1 MLYVTVGLLAMFG
14 VLAFLGLVAIDQAT
28 ELVFSERLATAH
40 TTASILER
48 DFEAIAIETREQVEE
63 LEKRSA
69 VRSGPADGTAGLLL
83 AHFQEREESPYFTV
97 GGVWVLDPT
106 GRLLDAAGSP
116 GAASPGQI
124 GGEGAIP
131 SLPSSGSS
139 VLRALGSVP
148 GATPLAAIVV
158 RTAATASSQGTVLI
172 VHLVGR
178 NSSSAYIPAAHGRPL
193 VEDPVASVASR
204 PSDEYHLEVVDPDGV
219 AVLGIGEDERPG
231 EPSRH
236 FPAIRDLVR
245 DHGAAA
251 LLHQPVAGDSF
262 EPHVMAVV
270 PVSSTPFY
278 LVLEQPIDVAL
289 ALPSQLRER
298 LLLSIIIGFAATLA
312 VAWVTTRRV
321 VKPTEQLTAAA
332 GRMARGDL
340 TSPITVTASDEI
352 GELAVSLDLMRQH
365 LLAARAA
372 AEAANRVLESRVAE
386 RTARLGAVLRKTI
399 SAQEEERH
407 RLALELHDET
417 AQTLAAM
424 SIMLDRAR
432 DGIDDTSSPAAV
444 HIQEAKAVATRL
456 LDETRR
462 LILGLR
468 PSVLDDLGLVP
479 AVRWQCETTLGDRGV
494 EATIDD
500 HLGATRLPSH
510 MEVALFRIIQE
521 AVSNVARHADARHVE
536 VELTRDD
543 STVTV
548 TVADDGKG
556 FEVEPAAELSGR
568 YDSVGLSGMQ
578 ERVAL
583 LNGTMHIRSGPG
595 AGTTV
600 EVRVP
605 IGEVAS

>member
-270 PVSSTPFY
+270 PISSTPFY
-278 LVLEQPIDVAL
+278 LALEQPVDVAL
-289 ALPSQLRER
+289 ALPLQLRER
-298 LLLSIIIGFAATLA
+298 LLLSIVVGFAATLA
-312 VAWVTTRRV
+312 LAWFTTRRV
-321 VKPTEQLTAAA
+321 VGPTEQLTAAA
-332 GRMARGDL
+332 GRIARGDL
-340 TSPITVTASDEI
+340 TSPIGVTAPDEI
-352 GELAVSLDLMRQH
+352 GELSESLDLMRRH
-365 LLAARAA
+365 LLAARAS
-372 AEAANRVLESRVAE
+372 AEATNRALESRVAE
-386 RTARLGAVLRKTI
+386 RTARLGEVLRKTI

-417 AQTLAAM
+417 AQTLAALL
-424 SIMLDRAR
+424 IMLDRAR
-432 DGIDDTSSPAAV
+432 DSLDDRSSRTAIHV
-444 HIQEAKAVATRL
+444 REAKAVSTRL

-479 AVRWQCETTLGDRGV
+479 AVRWQCETSLRDRGL

-500 HLGATRLPSH
+500 RLGATRLPSH
-510 MEVALFRIIQE
+510 VEVALFRIVQE
-521 AVSNVARHADARHVE
+521 AVTNVARHADARHVE
-536 VELTRDD
+536 ITLRRDD
-543 STVTV
+543 ETVTV
-548 TVADDGKG
+548 IIADDGKG
-556 FEVEPAAELSGR
+556 FETQFGVGIAGR
-568 YDSVGLSGMQ
+568 YDSVGLSGMA

-583 LNGTMHIRSGPG
+583 LNGSLQVRSAPG

-600 EVRVP
+600 EVKVP
-605 IGEVAS
+605 WDGVAA